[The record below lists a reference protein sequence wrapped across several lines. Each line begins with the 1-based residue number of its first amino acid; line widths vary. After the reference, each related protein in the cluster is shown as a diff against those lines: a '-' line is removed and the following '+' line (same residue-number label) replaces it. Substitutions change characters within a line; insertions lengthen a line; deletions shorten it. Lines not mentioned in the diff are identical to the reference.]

1 MYDITEW
8 KHVFKLDPDKEIS
21 DGDLEKICESG
32 TDAILIGGSDNITE
46 DNVLNLMSRIRRYLI
61 PCVLE
66 VSTVESII
74 PGFDLYFIPTV
85 LNSKNTKWMME
96 LHQEAVKEYG
106 EIMNWDEILVEG
118 YCILNPGC
126 KAAAL
131 TEANTDLS
139 VEDVKAY
146 ARVAENLYHLPIF
159 YLEYSGK
166 LGDISVVEQTKKVLN
181 KTKLFYG
188 GGIKTPEQAKEFA
201 QYADVVVVGNVIYEN
216 LPTALKTVDAV
227 KGSIKN

>member
-21 DGDLEKICESG
+21 DEGLEKICESG

-118 YCILNPGC
+118 YCILNSAC

-139 VEDVKAY
+139 IEDVKAY
-146 ARVAENLYHLPIF
+146 ARVAENIYHLPIF

-188 GGIKTPEQAKEFA
+188 GGIKTPDQAKEFA

-216 LPTALKTVDAV
+216 LSAALKTVDAV

>member
-21 DGDLEKICESG
+21 DEQLEKICESG
-32 TDAILIGGSDNITE
+32 TDGILVGGSDNITE
-46 DNVLNLMSRIRRYLI
+46 DNVLNLMARIRRYLI

-66 VSTVESII
+66 VSTAESII

-85 LNSKNTKWMME
+85 LNSKKTKWMME

-106 EIMNWDEILVEG
+106 EIMNWDEVLVEG
-118 YCILNPGC
+118 YCILNPEC

-131 TEANTDLS
+131 TDANTDLTI
-139 VEDVKAY
+139 EDVKAY
-146 ARVAENLYHLPIF
+146 ARVAENMYHLPIF

-166 LGDISVVEQTKKVLN
+166 LGDIAVVEETKKVLN
-181 KTKLFYG
+181 TTKLFYG
-188 GGIKTPEQAKEFA
+188 GGISTPEQAKEFA
-201 QYADVVVVGNVIYEN
+201 QFADVVVVGNVIYEN
-216 LPTALKTVDAV
+216 LPAALKTVDAM
-227 KGSIKN
+227 KRKN